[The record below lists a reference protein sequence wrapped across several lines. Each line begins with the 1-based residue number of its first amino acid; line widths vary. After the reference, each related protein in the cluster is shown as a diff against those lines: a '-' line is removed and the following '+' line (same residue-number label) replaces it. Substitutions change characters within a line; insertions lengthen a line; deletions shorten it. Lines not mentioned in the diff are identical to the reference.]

1 MYQTP
6 VGIVRTPN
14 MNILFGKLEMVLIAD
29 VYEEFQNVER
39 SQYFHLGCHA
49 FERSRVKH
57 LESHI
62 FRYSD
67 ELAGIEIKR
76 PSRFVVGSRGFV
88 NT

>member
-14 MNILFGKLEMVLIAD
+14 MNILFGKLEMVL
-29 VYEEFQNVER
+29 EKEFQNAER

-76 PSRFVVGSRGFV
+76 PSRFVVGSRCFV

>member
-1 MYQTP
+1 MKQTP
-6 VGIVRTPN
+6 IGIVRTPN
-14 MNILFGKLEMVLIAD
+14 MNILFGKLEMVL
-29 VYEEFQNVER
+29 EKEFQNAER

>member
-14 MNILFGKLEMVLIAD
+14 MNILFGKLEMVL
-29 VYEEFQNVER
+29 EKEFQNAER

>member
-14 MNILFGKLEMVLIAD
+14 MNILFGKLEMVL
-29 VYEEFQNVER
+29 EKEFQNAER
-39 SQYFHLGCHA
+39 SQYFHLGCHV

-57 LESHI
+57 LESYI